1 MRVKCHFFAVYRDL
15 VGRDELDLELPKGV
29 TVDDL
34 LSRVRSLEGGADLP
48 PRLTVAVNLEYVG
61 GGHRLQDGD
70 EVAFIPPVAGG

>member
-1 MRVKCHFFAVYRDL
+1 MHVKCHFFAIYRDL
-15 VGRDELDLELPKGV
+15 VGCDELELEMPNGV

-34 LSRVRSLEGGADLP
+34 LSRVRSIDGGGDLP
-48 PRLTVAVNLEYVG
+48 PQLAVAVNLEYVG